1 MGMDERLTA
10 FDTTNPQQLT
20 FEELQNLP
28 SIPTDTKAPKN
39 PLKK

>member
-10 FDTTNPQQLT
+10 FDVATPQQLS

-28 SIPTDTKAPKN
+28 SIPLDTKAPDN
-39 PLKK
+39 PLSK